1 MSTTANSP
9 PTRRRLAARAASVGL
24 ALLLGACAGFS
35 PQPGPGPEPA
45 AAYRDLTR
53 PFIAV
58 GDTQEHESTGY
69 PLHDNDSAVDAY
81 VEVAQRPPEQPL
93 FGRRILEWAL
103 QRHPDEP
110 YVHLGDV
117 MDLSCRSEAERMSRI
132 FRDAGRQGVILPGNH
147 DGLMFGIYGYNL
159 LDAALDPDAQ
169 RWNRRL
175 PARCGRLDDG
185 SRRTADEA
193 LSKRDFINLYLE
205 RTRQACRPRMPGPAG
220 AAGLGRGA
228 PELAQSAARTRS
240 WRPSKR
246 TCSTASSY
254 ADSFIAQRLRLPRA
268 PGADRNVIVIG
279 LDTNQ
284 AGALVGTLDVIMG
297 HSPGSVGHI
306 HPDQIQAVT
315 PWVEAEA
322 IINGDIVVFA
332 GHHNWQGL
340 GLPSRT
346 CCCATSW
353 ATLRP
358 APGVPVGAHAQ
369 RVLGGASLDW
379 CASRCWSSM
388 SARSRTGRLP
398 TGASALP
405 GTKRTSACWCAVI

>member
-169 RWNRRL
+169 RWNRACRRGAAADD
-175 PARCGRLDDG
+175 ARHR
-185 SRRTADEA
+185 SADEA
-193 LSKRDFINLYLE
+193 LSKRGFIGLYVE
-205 RTRQACRPRMPGPAG
+205 EHARRIQDAPGLQVPPA
-220 AAGLGRGA
+220 RG
-228 PELAQSAARTRS
+228 EHRLS
-240 WRPSKR
+240 WRNPQPDAFLAGIEAR
-246 TCSTASSY
+246 LLDGYRY
-254 ADSFIAQRLRLPRA
+254 ADSFLAQLLRLPRA
-268 PGADRNVIVIG
+268 PGASRGVILVG

-284 AGALVGTLDVIMG
+284 AGPLVSAWDTVMG
-297 HSPGSVGHI
+297 RSPGSVGHV
-306 HPDQIQAVT
+306 HNDQIDAVR
-315 PWVEAEA
+315 PWVQAA
-322 IINGDIVVFA
+322 AQRGDIVVFA
-332 GHHNWQGL
+332 GHHNWQSL
-340 GLPSRT
+340 GLPSRLLLGNLMST
-346 CCCATSW
+346 LDQPLVYLSAHTHRGFW
-353 ATLRP
+353 ARHVTP
-358 APGVPVGAHAQ
+358 P
-369 RVLGGASLDW
+369 
-379 CASRCWSSM
+379 
-388 SARSRTGRLP
+388 
-398 TGASALP
+398 
-405 GTKRTSACWCAVI
+405 